1 MAQKIVQ
8 ELIDDIDGSEADETI
23 TFSWKGYSYEIDLSG
38 KNLAKLDKALTP
50 YVEKARRLGR
60 VGKTTPKSTTLTRVP
75 SNAATVR
82 AWAIANGYEV
92 PERGRIPNDVRDA
105 YEAAND

>member
-8 ELIDDIDGSEADETI
+8 ELIDDIDGSEAEETV
-23 TFSWKGYSYEIDLSG
+23 TFSWKGYTYEIDLSG
-38 KNLAKLDKALTP
+38 KNLAKLDKAISP
-50 YVEKARRLGR
+50 YVEHGRRLGR
-60 VGKTTPKSTTLTRVP
+60 AGKASAKASTVTRIP

-92 PERGRIPNDVRDA
+92 PERGRIPNDVREA
-105 YEAAND
+105 YDAANG